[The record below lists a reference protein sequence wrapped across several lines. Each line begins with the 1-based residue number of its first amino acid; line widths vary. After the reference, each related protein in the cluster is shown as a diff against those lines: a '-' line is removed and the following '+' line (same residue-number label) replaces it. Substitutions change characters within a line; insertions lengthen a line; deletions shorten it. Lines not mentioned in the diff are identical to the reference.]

1 MPSESVKSGRMSGKY
16 RVKSR
21 TSQVDETLFSSNTQ
35 EILRKNRENGPRTTK
50 NKPKETVTIITKD
63 LIRTI
68 PVPREDPSG
77 KSMVIPRGHFQRIK
91 NSSRVC
97 SQSEIE
103 REAALRQRE
112 REEVSEAA
120 ADRKAHFKEL
130 DMERANQHQLNDLEL
145 EAKKE
150 NEHLLEQANSL
161 RLEQEDTVKK
171 LNELILNAK
180 CHAIRDA
187 QIDEVEEIKNEM
199 DEENKRLD
207 IMMEVHRLNGIKE
220 AERLEKQKRIQRR
233 EGAREILEQI
243 KLNTETRL
251 LDGERKNAEAQ
262 ALVQYMKQLQDDDIK
277 DLEKRKHKQE
287 ELLHEINEINR
298 QAQLTKERRMEQE
311 RIQDAKVVEYNRL
324 KAERESEIEAEQ
336 LAAKAAKEKE
346 TQRLRG
352 LQERAQ
358 DHRAAQDA
366 LRAKRNLEEQER
378 AWRRKEK
385 IEAEKKA
392 QIDAEMRAARTHQI
406 KDKLHFQAVQA
417 HRERAE
423 FERVLQAQET
433 KILKEEEEK
442 QKKHQILNV
451 HSQQLRQQIENREQ
465 HRIDE
470 RRAFFKETEEAEKE
484 QLEHQEKL
492 NEVVQKKLDELRK
505 VGIDQKYIN
514 EVVRKMNQ
522 PKRLTD

>member
-1 MPSESVKSGRMSGKY
+1 MKLSTV
-16 RVKSR
+16 
-21 TSQVDETLFSSNTQ
+21 LF
-35 EILRKNRENGPRTTK
+35 
-50 NKPKETVTIITKD
+50 
-63 LIRTI
+63 
-68 PVPREDPSG
+68 
-77 KSMVIPRGHFQRIK
+77 
-91 NSSRVC
+91 
-97 SQSEIE
+97 
-103 REAALRQRE
+103 
-112 REEVSEAA
+112 
-120 ADRKAHFKEL
+120 FK
-130 DMERANQHQLNDLEL
+130 
-145 EAKKE
+145 
-150 NEHLLEQANSL
+150 
-161 RLEQEDTVKK
+161 
-171 LNELILNAK
+171 
-180 CHAIRDA
+180 
-187 QIDEVEEIKNEM
+187 
-199 DEENKRLD
+199 
-207 IMMEVHRLNGIKE
+207 

-484 QLEHQEKL
+484 QLGHQEKL